1 MALSDIKD
9 AVWLNTNH
17 TRLDCMYKDKVY
29 GWVPFTADA
38 NDKSEISTYI
48 FDNLGKIDIG
58 TYTPKTKPL
67 DVLKE
72 EKHQELKRLRDEHR
86 LNDSFKYDNDYFTA
100 NKEDDQNNM
109 NTLYIQAI
117 AMIAGTIERGVFVW
131 MSATNTEHTFNP
143 EQIVTLANMM
153 RDHVQNI
160 YKRYWY
166 ARDVLLAKAL
176 TPEEVAAI
184 TFPDSIPT

>member
-86 LNDSFKYDNDYFTA
+86 LNDRFKYDNDYFTA

-117 AMIAGTIERGVFVW
+117 AMIAGTIERGVFSW

>member
-48 FDNLGKIDIG
+48 FDNLGKIEVG

-86 LNDSFKYDNDYFTA
+86 LNDRFKYDNDYFTA

-117 AMIAGTIERGVFVW
+117 AMIAGTIERGVFSW

>member
-48 FDNLGKIDIG
+48 FDNLGKIEIG

-86 LNDSFKYDNDYFTA
+86 LNDRFKYDNDYFTA

-117 AMIAGTIERGVFVW
+117 AMIAGTIERGVFSW